1 MKRPFVQDIQQG
13 VQGCY
18 LCLHILAS
26 DRLTS
31 IPQIPISSLDLSS
44 TLDVLICYLLCCVQ
58 VFHLNVQDVDVPTYC
73 GRLCRSTFKCCMLM
87 FYLNVVY
94 IGVPP

>member
-44 TLDVLICYLLCCVQ
+44 TLDVLICYAAFWC
-58 VFHLNVQDVDVPTYC
+58 
-73 GRLCRSTFKCCMLM
+73 STLMYRMLM
-87 FYLNVVY
+87 FQLIVVDFV
-94 IGVPP
+94 VPPSSVAC